1 MTVPNHPLINNRNS
15 YPAASLNNVYGLVK
29 IQQSYNSNSQT
40 HGSASFM
47 KKDEVVALGLD
58 QQGEGKKFCPYL
70 GRVQRG
76 DGSTPSTFLFARSP
90 SSTPLSQNEELPDG
104 NGHLLTVAPTR
115 AGKGTGQIITNLLS
129 WKGSVIVLDVKG
141 ENYLLSAGY
150 RTHELRQNVFR
161 FAPFE
166 EDSDIWNPIMSIRAN
181 LNWPESTWEEK
192 CQEEED
198 TVYLANLIISP
209 SGNPDRFWEDEA
221 KNFLE
226 GLLLHV
232 RTTELSLNTDDPDLQ
247 HKVRERS
254 MFEVRRLLTL
264 KPESFMSLLGDM
276 SESNRNLVRERGAIL
291 ERQLSGKGELGR
303 NILSAITNQ
312 TEIWSNSR
320 VRRVTYKASEAPSDR
335 EPAENDFNF
344 SGLRSGDTTI
354 YLIIPPDQ
362 LSEYRSLL
370 RVMTGIAIRD
380 LKNSYHKPKTDPDYQ
395 DKPSVLVILDEFPQL
410 AHMSPI
416 EEGLGYLAGYGVRLW
431 FFVQDMS
438 QLKLHYKCSWQ
449 SFMANTETKCFFGV
463 NDIET
468 AKLVS
473 EMTGTA
479 TVEHYSYTDGTSN
492 GSTYGSYYTQNSQTR
507 SQNSS
512 NTLTHTSRPLLTPD
526 EVMRM
531 PNDMQLIFIKGLR
544 PIFCD
549 IVKFFEFSILYEDSK
564 IAPPQKINFSSS
576 HSPRS

>member
-15 YPAASLNNVYGLVK
+15 YLAASLNNVSGLAKV
-29 IQQSYNSNSQT
+29 QQSYNSSSQT

-47 KKDEVVALGLD
+47 IKDEVVALGLD
-58 QQGEGKKFCPYL
+58 QQGEGKKICPYL

-76 DGSTPSTFLFARSP
+76 DGSAPATFLYARSP
-90 SSTPLSQNEELPDG
+90 SSIPLPQNEELPDG

-129 WKGSVIVLDVKG
+129 WEGSVLVLDVKG

-150 RTHELRQNVFR
+150 RTHEMRQNVFR

-166 EDSDIWNPIMSIRAN
+166 EDSDAWNPIMCIRAN
-181 LNWPESTWEEK
+181 LNWPKSTWEEQ
-192 CQEEED
+192 CQAEED

-209 SGNPDRFWEDEA
+209 SGNPADRFWEEEA

-232 RTTELSLNTDDPDLQ
+232 RTTELSSNTDDPDLQ

-254 MFEVRRLLTL
+254 ISEVRRLLTL
-264 KPESFMSLLGDM
+264 NPDSFLSLLGDM
-276 SESNRNLVRERGAIL
+276 SESNRNLVRERAAIL

-312 TEIWSNSR
+312 TQIWSNSR
-320 VRRVTYKASEAPSDR
+320 VRRVTYKPSEDPVDR

-344 SGLRSGDTTI
+344 SELRNGNTTI
-354 YLIIPPDQ
+354 YLIIPPEN
-362 LSEYRSLL
+362 LSTYRSLL

-380 LKNSYHKPKTDPDYQ
+380 LKNSYYKSEIDTNHDAIPP
-395 DKPSVLVILDEFPQL
+395 VLIILDEFPQL

-438 QLKLHYKCSWQ
+438 QLKLHYKRSWQ

-479 TVEHYSYTDGTSN
+479 TVEHFSCTDGTSN
-492 GSTYGSYYTQNSQTR
+492 GTTYGSYYTQNSHTR

-512 NTLTHTSRPLLTPD
+512 DTLTYTSRPLLTPD

-549 IVKFFEFSILYEDSK
+549 IVKFFKLNLYEYSK
-564 IAPPQKINFSSS
+564 IAPPKKINFSSS